1 MDCNYVNINR
11 FFIKINI
18 FFSFFLKK
26 GPFSEKG
33 TLQVSEGYVKT
44 NNTIEVKKMKKNQLL
59 EIFDKINNISQ
70 QLELHKQEH
79 RYLIY
84 YLMSISGLGTI
95 ILAPILV
102 NFI

>member
-1 MDCNYVNINR
+1 
-11 FFIKINI
+11 
-18 FFSFFLKK
+18 
-26 GPFSEKG
+26 
-33 TLQVSEGYVKT
+33 
-44 NNTIEVKKMKKNQLL
+44 MKKNQLL